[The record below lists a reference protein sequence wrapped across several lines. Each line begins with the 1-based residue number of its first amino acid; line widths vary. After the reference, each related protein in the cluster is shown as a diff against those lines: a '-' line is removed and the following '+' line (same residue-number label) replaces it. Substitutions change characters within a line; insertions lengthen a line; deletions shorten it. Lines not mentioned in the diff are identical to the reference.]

1 MQVVPT
7 LEATNPAIRTW
18 RQTDEGG
25 PTSLPTSVIYMDL
38 PVRVSPCHP
47 AHVYPQ
53 LSGIFMALDPLHYT
67 SALTDLRGIVSSVTC
82 NTKHLSGNAWTGLFQ
97 WQ

>member
-38 PVRVSPCHP
+38 PVRGSPCHY
-47 AHVYPQ
+47 AHC
-53 LSGIFMALDPLHYT
+53 LLNCLD
-67 SALTDLRGIVSSVTC
+67 A
-82 NTKHLSGNAWTGLFQ
+82 
-97 WQ
+97 

>member
-25 PTSLPTSVIYMDL
+25 PTSLPTSVMYMDL
-38 PVRVSPCHP
+38 PVRGSPCHY
-47 AHVYPQ
+47 AHC
-53 LSGIFMALDPLHYT
+53 LLNCLDASWLLIH
-67 SALTDLRGIVSSVTC
+67 LIMLRP
-82 NTKHLSGNAWTGLFQ
+82 
-97 WQ
+97 